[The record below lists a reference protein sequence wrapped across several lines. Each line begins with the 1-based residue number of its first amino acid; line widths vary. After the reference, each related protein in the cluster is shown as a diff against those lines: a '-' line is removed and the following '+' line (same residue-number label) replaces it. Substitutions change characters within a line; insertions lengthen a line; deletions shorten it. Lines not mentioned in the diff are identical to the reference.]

1 MKPSR
6 LGFET
11 GTWHRHKDLQL
22 YLLCRET
29 IKKKKK
35 SLSRYLNLEE
45 LGEPNETIPFANLCH
60 NYNFFISA
68 MTIM

>member
-1 MKPSR
+1 MLKNMKPSR

-29 IKKKKK
+29 IKKKK
-35 SLSRYLNLEE
+35 NH
-45 LGEPNETIPFANLCH
+45 CH
-60 NYNFFISA
+60 VTS
-68 MTIM
+68 T